1 MADDNKH
8 FNIVKGSCYPD
19 HLTGIIDKNLIFFA
33 TACKNLPAL
42 LKKSILYSIKNGG
55 KRFRP
60 VLCLLTASSLGGN
73 YEDAMPA
80 ACALEFIHTYSLI
93 HDDLPSIDNDDFR
106 RGKLTCHK
114 VFGEDIAIL
123 TGDALFAEAFNII
136 LKYQA
141 GSPDVRIRLLE
152 EIAHAS
158 GAEGMVAGQVIDV
171 FYTGKKISK
180 KMLECMH
187 NKKTA
192 KLITASVR
200 CGAIIAGANENIME
214 KLTFYAECI
223 GLAFQITDDIL
234 DIEST
239 IEVSGKTAGKDAA
252 QNKNTFPSMYGIKK
266 SKEIA
271 VQKIEEAIDAINGI
285 DIKKDNLVN
294 LAEFILK
301 RQK

>member
-1 MADDNKH
+1 MANNNKS
-8 FNIVKGSCYPD
+8 FNIINGSSYPD
-19 HLTGIIDKNLIFFA
+19 HLAAIVDRNLLFYVNA
-33 TACKNLPAL
+33 YKNLPAI

-60 VLCLLTASSLGGN
+60 VLCLLTVSSLGGN
-73 YEDAMPA
+73 YEDALPA
-80 ACALEFIHTYSLI
+80 ACAIEFIHTYSLI

-136 LKYQA
+136 LKYQPA
-141 GSPDVRIRLLE
+141 TPDIKIRLLE
-152 EIAHAS
+152 EIANAS
-158 GAEGMVAGQVIDV
+158 GAEGMVAGQIIDV

-180 KMLECMH
+180 KLLACMH
-187 NKKTA
+187 DKKTA

-200 CGAIIAGANENIME
+200 SGAIIAGAAENIME
-214 KLTFYAECI
+214 KLTVYADSI

-234 DIEST
+234 DIEAT
-239 IEVSGKTAGKDAA
+239 AEVSGKTSGKDAA

-266 SKEIA
+266 SREIA
-271 VQKIEEAIDAINGI
+271 VQKIKEARQAISGI
-285 DIKKDNLVN
+285 DIKKESLVN

>member
-1 MADDNKH
+1 MANKKNL
-8 FNIVKGSCYPD
+8 NINNESSYPD
-19 HLTGIIDKNLIFFA
+19 HLAAIVDRNLLFYVN
-33 TACKNLPAL
+33 ACKNLPAI

-60 VLCLLTASSLGGN
+60 VLCLLTVSSLGKN
-73 YEDAMPA
+73 YGDALPA
-80 ACALEFIHTYSLI
+80 ACAIEFIHTYSLI

-136 LKYQA
+136 IKYQA
-141 GSPDVRIRLLE
+141 ASPDIKIRLLE
-152 EIAHAS
+152 EIAVAS

-180 KMLECMH
+180 KMLDLMH
-187 NKKTA
+187 DKKTA

-200 CGAIIAGANENIME
+200 CGAIIAGADENIME
-214 KLTFYAECI
+214 KLTVYANCI

-234 DIEST
+234 DIEAGS
-239 IEVSGKTAGKDAA
+239 EVTGKTAGKDAV

-266 SKEIA
+266 SREIA
-271 VQKIEEAIDAINGI
+271 EQKIKEACHAISGI
-285 DIKKDNLVN
+285 DIKKENLVN

-301 RQK
+301 RKK

>member
-1 MADDNKH
+1 MVNNNKN
-8 FNIVKGSCYPD
+8 FNIINGSSYPD
-19 HLTGIIDKNLIFFA
+19 HLAAIIDRNLLFYVNA
-33 TACKNLPAL
+33 YKNLPAI

-60 VLCLLTASSLGGN
+60 VLCLLTVSSLGGN
-73 YEDAMPA
+73 YEDALPA
-80 ACALEFIHTYSLI
+80 ACAIEFIHTYSLI

-141 GSPDVRIRLLE
+141 ATPDIKIRLLE
-152 EIAHAS
+152 EIANAS
-158 GAEGMVAGQVIDV
+158 GAEGMVAGQIIDV

-180 KMLECMH
+180 KLLDCMH
-187 NKKTA
+187 DKKTA

-200 CGAIIAGANENIME
+200 SGAIIAGAAENIME
-214 KLTFYAECI
+214 KLTVYASSI

-234 DIEST
+234 DIEAT
-239 IEVSGKTAGKDAA
+239 AEVSGKTAGKDAA

-266 SKEIA
+266 SREIA
-271 VQKIEEAIDAINGI
+271 GQKIKEAQEAISGI
-285 DIKKDNLVN
+285 DIKKESLVN